1 MIESRK
7 YRMIKNA
14 QIADSMYQM
23 SVIAPEIARAAMP
36 GQFVHIKVPDDQ
48 SMILRRPISINSAD
62 EKSGLVDL
70 VYQIAGKGT
79 KLFSSLK
86 EEDEINLLGPL
97 GRGFDVAG
105 AKLVALIGGGCG
117 IAPLRFVPKKWPHLK
132 LHSFLGFRS
141 LSTAYQWEEFSG
153 FSEEVH
159 IASED
164 GSLGDRG
171 YVTDLADRFL
181 KDQKP
186 DLILSCG
193 PVPMLKKVQELAAAL
208 QVPCQ
213 LSLEEKMGCGIGG
226 CLVCSCGIAIS
237 DGWQY
242 KRVCADG
249 PVFKSEE
256 VLFHA

>member
-1 MIESRK
+1 
-7 YRMIKNA
+7 MIKSHEYPMIRNTK
-14 QIADSMYQM
+14 IADNMFQM
-23 SVIAPEIARAAMP
+23 SVMAPEIAQTAIP
-36 GQFVHIKVPDDQ
+36 GQFVHIKVPQDQ
-48 SMILRRPISINSAD
+48 SMILRRPISINSTD

-70 VYQIAGKGT
+70 AYQIAGKGT

-86 EEDEINLLGPL
+86 EGDKVNLIGPL
-97 GRGFDVAG
+97 GRGFDVSG
-105 AKLVALIGGGCG
+105 ARQVVLIGGGCG
-117 IAPLRFVPKKWPHLK
+117 IAPLRFVAKKWPLLK

-141 LSTAYQWEEFSG
+141 LSAAYQWEEFSV
-153 FSEEVH
+153 FSEEVY

-164 GSLGDRG
+164 GSLGDKG
-171 YVTDLADRFL
+171 YVTDLAERFL
-181 KDQKP
+181 KNRKP

-193 PVPMLKKVQELAAAL
+193 PVPMLKKVQEFAAAH

-226 CLVCSCGIAIS
+226 CLVCSCKIAAS

-249 PVFKSEE
+249 PVFHSGE
-256 VLFHA
+256 VHFYA